1 MEKIAKDISEIIAS
15 EIKTIND
22 KVRGLNFLELLKASI
37 IDKLLEL
44 INRQKFP
51 LDQLIEYQNEIK
63 KDSRH
68 INISIN
74 YFLNTMSI
82 SRKKI
87 VNDSLFISLNELSN
101 FDIFSDN
108 KEFTSLVL
116 YKNTGL
122 SLPKDTV
129 LNAKYSKNLLLIEI
143 SNNDQADIDKIKND
157 IIL

>member
-1 MEKIAKDISEIIAS
+1 MEKITKDISEIIIG

-22 KVRGLNFLELLKASI
+22 KVRGLNFLELLKAGI
-37 IDKLLEL
+37 IEKLLEL
-44 INRQKFP
+44 VNKQKFP

-63 KDSRH
+63 EDSRH
-68 INISIN
+68 INISIS
-74 YFLNTMSI
+74 YFLNSMSI
-82 SRKKI
+82 SKKKI
-87 VNDSLFISLNELSN
+87 DNDSLFISLNELSN
-101 FDIFSDN
+101 FDVFKDN

-143 SNNDQADIDKIKND
+143 TNNDYEQ
-157 IIL
+157 ILTK

>member
-1 MEKIAKDISEIIAS
+1 MEKITKDISEIIAG

-22 KVRGLNFLELLKASI
+22 KVRGLNFLELLKAGI
-37 IDKLLEL
+37 IEKLLEL
-44 INRQKFP
+44 VNRQKFP

-68 INISIN
+68 INISIS
-74 YFLNTMSI
+74 YFPNSMSI
-82 SRKKI
+82 SKKKI
-87 VNDSLFISLNELSN
+87 DNDSLFISLNELSN
-101 FDIFSDN
+101 FDVFKDN

-129 LNAKYSKNLLLIEI
+129 LNAKYSKNLLLIEVT
-143 SNNDQADIDKIKND
+143 NNDYEQ
-157 IIL
+157 ILTK

>member
-1 MEKIAKDISEIIAS
+1 MEKITKDISEIIAG
-15 EIKTIND
+15 EIRTIND
-22 KVRGLNFLELLKASI
+22 KVRGLNFLELLKAGI
-37 IDKLLEL
+37 IEKLLEL
-44 INRQKFP
+44 VNRQKFP

-68 INISIN
+68 INISIS
-74 YFLNTMSI
+74 YFLKSMTI
-82 SRKKI
+82 SKKKI
-87 VNDSLFISLNELSN
+87 DNDSLFISLNELSN
-101 FDIFSDN
+101 FDIFRDN

-143 SNNDQADIDKIKND
+143 TNNDYEQ
-157 IIL
+157 ILTK

>member
-1 MEKIAKDISEIIAS
+1 MEKITKDISEIIAG

-22 KVRGLNFLELLKASI
+22 KVRGLNFLELLKAGI
-37 IDKLLEL
+37 IEKLLEL
-44 INRQKFP
+44 VNRQKFP

-63 KDSRH
+63 ENSRH
-68 INISIN
+68 INISIS
-74 YFLNTMSI
+74 YFLNSMSI
-82 SRKKI
+82 SKKKI
-87 VNDSLFISLNELSN
+87 DNDSLFISLNELSN
-101 FDIFSDN
+101 FDVFKDN

-143 SNNDQADIDKIKND
+143 TNNDYEQ
-157 IIL
+157 ILTK

>member
-1 MEKIAKDISEIIAS
+1 MEKITKDISEIIAG

-22 KVRGLNFLELLKASI
+22 KVRGLNFLELLKAGI
-37 IDKLLEL
+37 IEKLLEL
-44 INRQKFP
+44 VIRQKFP

-63 KDSRH
+63 EDSRH
-68 INISIN
+68 INISIS
-74 YFLNTMSI
+74 YFLNSMSI
-82 SRKKI
+82 SKKKI
-87 VNDSLFISLNELSN
+87 DNDSLFISLNELSN
-101 FDIFSDN
+101 FDIFRDN

-143 SNNDQADIDKIKND
+143 TNNDFEQ
-157 IIL
+157 ILTK

>member
-1 MEKIAKDISEIIAS
+1 MEKITKDISEIIAG

-22 KVRGLNFLELLKASI
+22 KVRGLNFLELLKAGI
-37 IDKLLEL
+37 IEKLLEL
-44 INRQKFP
+44 VNRQKFP

-63 KDSRH
+63 EDSRH
-68 INISIN
+68 INISIS
-74 YFLNTMSI
+74 YFLNSMSI
-82 SRKKI
+82 SKKKI
-87 VNDSLFISLNELSN
+87 DNDSLFISLNEFSN
-101 FDIFSDN
+101 FDVFKDN

-143 SNNDQADIDKIKND
+143 TNNDYEQ
-157 IIL
+157 ILTK

>member
-1 MEKIAKDISEIIAS
+1 MEKITKDISEIIAG

-22 KVRGLNFLELLKASI
+22 KVRGLNFLELLKAGI
-37 IDKLLEL
+37 IEKLLEL
-44 INRQKFP
+44 VNKQKFP

-63 KDSRH
+63 EDSRH
-68 INISIN
+68 INISIS
-74 YFLNTMSI
+74 YFLNSMSI
-82 SRKKI
+82 SKKKI
-87 VNDSLFISLNELSN
+87 DNDSLFISLNELSN
-101 FDIFSDN
+101 FDVFKDS

-143 SNNDQADIDKIKND
+143 TNNDYEQ
-157 IIL
+157 ILTK

>member
-1 MEKIAKDISEIIAS
+1 MEKITKDISEIIAG

-22 KVRGLNFLELLKASI
+22 KVRGLNFLELLKAGI
-37 IDKLLEL
+37 IEKLLEL
-44 INRQKFP
+44 VNKQKFP

-63 KDSRH
+63 EDSRH
-68 INISIN
+68 ISISIS
-74 YFLNTMSI
+74 YFLNSMSI
-82 SRKKI
+82 SKKKI
-87 VNDSLFISLNELSN
+87 DNDSLFISLNELSN
-101 FDIFSDN
+101 FDIFRDN

-143 SNNDQADIDKIKND
+143 TNNDYEQ
-157 IIL
+157 ILTK

>member
-1 MEKIAKDISEIIAS
+1 MEKITKDISEIIAG

-22 KVRGLNFLELLKASI
+22 KVRGLNFLELLKAGI
-37 IDKLLEL
+37 IEKLLEL
-44 INRQKFP
+44 VNKQKFP

-63 KDSRH
+63 EDSRH
-68 INISIN
+68 INISIS
-74 YFLNTMSI
+74 YFLNSMSI
-82 SRKKI
+82 SKKKI
-87 VNDSLFISLNELSN
+87 DNDSLFISLNELSN
-101 FDIFSDN
+101 FDIFRDN

-143 SNNDQADIDKIKND
+143 TNNDFE
-157 IIL
+157 

>member
-1 MEKIAKDISEIIAS
+1 MEKITKDISEIIAG

-22 KVRGLNFLELLKASI
+22 KVRGLNFLELLKAGI
-37 IDKLLEL
+37 IEKLLEL
-44 INRQKFP
+44 VNKQKFP

-63 KDSRH
+63 EDSRH
-68 INISIN
+68 INISIS
-74 YFLNTMSI
+74 YFLNSMSI
-82 SRKKI
+82 SKKKI
-87 VNDSLFISLNELSN
+87 DNDSLFISLNELSN
-101 FDIFSDN
+101 FDVFKDN

-143 SNNDQADIDKIKND
+143 TNIDNEQ
-157 IIL
+157 ILTK

>member
-1 MEKIAKDISEIIAS
+1 MEKITKDISEIIAC

-22 KVRGLNFLELLKASI
+22 KVRGLNFLELLKAGI
-37 IDKLLEL
+37 IEKLLDL
-44 INRQKFP
+44 VNKQKFP

-63 KDSRH
+63 EDSRH
-68 INISIN
+68 INISIS
-74 YFLNTMSI
+74 YFLNSMSI
-82 SRKKI
+82 SKKKI
-87 VNDSLFISLNELSN
+87 DNDSLFISLNELSN
-101 FDIFSDN
+101 FDVFKDN

-143 SNNDQADIDKIKND
+143 TNNDYEQ
-157 IIL
+157 ILTK

>member
-1 MEKIAKDISEIIAS
+1 MEKITKDISEIIAG

-22 KVRGLNFLELLKASI
+22 KVRGLNFLELLKAGI
-37 IDKLLEL
+37 IEKLLEL
-44 INRQKFP
+44 VNKQKFP

-63 KDSRH
+63 EDSRH
-68 INISIN
+68 INISIS
-74 YFLNTMSI
+74 YFLNSMSI
-82 SRKKI
+82 SKKKI
-87 VNDSLFISLNELSN
+87 DNDSLFISLNELSN
-101 FDIFSDN
+101 FDVFKDN

-143 SNNDQADIDKIKND
+143 TNNDFEQ
-157 IIL
+157 ILTK